1 MGARNYRHPARSQE
15 RRSSSSAGT
24 RPRPHAPITQRH
36 RAVNTERTEYSPLR
50 PARTEYI
57 DGSAESGMKLFT
69 IIGPVAGRCVT
80 QIAARTSVSSC
91 CSASGGQKF
100 MDPVVGS
107 ASGLAPSHHTTKPI
121 STTSWEARFRS
132 ATKSALSNK
141 CWLPSRDTTN
151 RTSRRS
157 YAPACLRDSCGSA
170 PPLGSRRGTRTRD
183 TGTAMAGRSGPPAG
197 LSCQC
202 ECVLR

>member
-1 MGARNYRHPARSQE
+1 MRNPDT
-15 RRSSSSAGT
+15 SADV
-24 RPRPHAPITQRH
+24 RVVVCR
-36 RAVNTERTEYSPLR
+36 
-50 PARTEYI
+50 
-57 DGSAESGMKLFT
+57 
-69 IIGPVAGRCVT
+69 
-80 QIAARTSVSSC
+80 
-91 CSASGGQKF
+91 SASGREKF
-100 MDPVVGS
+100 MDPVAGS
-107 ASGLAPSHHTTKPI
+107 AWGLAPSHHTTKPI
-121 STTSWEARFRS
+121 STTSWEARFRP

-157 YAPACLRDSCGSA
+157 YAPACLRDSRGSV

-202 ECVLR
+202 VCVLRRAISWGLLLHLPLWACKSDYNSCLILLRLCARNCTLPSKRGCGGCKKSCGQRCVTGA